1 MINLKRLVKGDFIQL
16 VLSDEKIHLGEIALL
31 EFLYCVELTV
41 TVDNDDPT
49 MIGIFQSSQAP
60 HKKVFHRILA
70 FDHLIKACY
79 TVPNDPTV
87 PTLLVSFC

>member
-1 MINLKRLVKGDFIQL
+1 M

-49 MIGIFQSSQAP
+49 MIGIFQSSQDP
-60 HKKVFHRILA
+60 HKKVFHGILA